1 MLLQI
6 DKNIKYYRQKSNLTQ
21 DEFAK
26 KLNVNRSTVAQWEV
40 GNNTPDIYTLIKIC
54 EILQVSLISLIGEDE
69 TDKYYP
75 IIQEYNNNRI
85 IERFGTSD
93 RVKFLQHQLD
103 LLTEAELDDIEFA
116 LKILNER
123 RGRSQ

>member
-85 IERFGTSD
+85 IERFGSSD

-103 LLTEAELDDIEFA
+103 LLTESELDDIEFA
-116 LKILNER
+116 LEILNKR
-123 RGRSQ
+123 RGRS